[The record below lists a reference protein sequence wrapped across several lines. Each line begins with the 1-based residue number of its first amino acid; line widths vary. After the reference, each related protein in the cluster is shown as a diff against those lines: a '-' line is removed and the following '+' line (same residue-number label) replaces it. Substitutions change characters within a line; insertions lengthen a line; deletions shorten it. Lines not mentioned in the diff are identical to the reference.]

1 MGGEVSSIGW
11 GGSRNWTG
19 SWDGSM
25 GEGGEDRSW
34 GAYTEQLRAT
44 QGGGQ
49 LTLGGGLTPTTPVP
63 LRVRGKYI
71 GRLPH

>member
-1 MGGEVSSIGW
+1 MGGEVSSMKW

-34 GAYTEQLRAT
+34 GALHGTAEGDP
-44 QGGGQ
+44 GGGPAD
-49 LTLGGGLTPTTPVP
+49 TGGGVNTNHPGTIA
-63 LRVRGKYI
+63 G
-71 GRLPH
+71 